1 MKIYEYD
8 IDLFTLEIYWLKN
21 IFSTYQIAHP
31 ITYEWNVFHLPKRI
45 DSWECNLQ
53 SLNICFYSF
62 FAANVITYERIT
74 EKNIKID
81 ETFTQT
87 SNAMCKDKCL

>member
-45 DSWECNLQ
+45 DTWEFNLQ
-53 SLNICFYSF
+53 
-62 FAANVITYERIT
+62 
-74 EKNIKID
+74 
-81 ETFTQT
+81 
-87 SNAMCKDKCL
+87 